1 MMWTITV
8 TNRTSRFMVGPGG
21 KFKTAVMLETG
32 VDIDVVPLTGMLG
45 TLWTIVGSD
54 DNIKLA
60 IEYLHSIYQNTVVK
74 NGKATEPSPF
84 KLNKL
89 TRSQEI
95 IKEKEE
101 MTRLLA
107 EEKLNVE
114 RVSKERERDATETE
128 SKLHNLNRSIRVKEL
143 LLKRKDTIIQS
154 KEQEL
159 ANTKQERS
167 YVESELITL
176 KQELANTKQEM
187 RYVESELITS
197 KQELATTRQKKYSL
211 ESDLFTVKRQLITTK
226 QELATIQLESERERG
241 ILESEMFAL
250 ETELASTKEV
260 NCSLE
265 SELFSVKQELEDT
278 VKELK
283 KKDEEIIL
291 LKQLEACDETND
303 KLTKAIESM
312 EEADKQYKKVETD
325 VATLT
330 RKVMLMEEGGKKA
343 GVTLCNT
350 VAKLSE
356 NADKIQKAVKV
367 VENTCLNNEGTI
379 KELEKNLG
387 STIKMAADNEHKL
400 DELSRKLETGGEQL
414 KKEVVVKVVQTLSI
428 LKSGNE

>member
-84 KLNKL
+84 QLNKL

-167 YVESELITL
+167 YVESELIT
-176 KQELANTKQEM
+176 
-187 RYVESELITS
+187 S

-226 QELATIQLESERERG
+226 QELATIQLESEREG
-241 ILESEMFAL
+241 GMLESEMFAL

-312 EEADKQYKKVETD
+312 EEANKQYKKVETD

>member
-154 KEQEL
+154 KEQ
-159 ANTKQERS
+159 ARGHTGVYGRRGRNSQ
-167 YVESELITL
+167 
-176 KQELANTKQEM
+176 
-187 RYVESELITS
+187 
-197 KQELATTRQKKYSL
+197 
-211 ESDLFTVKRQLITTK
+211 VKAQR
-226 QELATIQLESERERG
+226 RR
-241 ILESEMFAL
+241 
-250 ETELASTKEV
+250 
-260 NCSLE
+260 
-265 SELFSVKQELEDT
+265 
-278 VKELK
+278 
-283 KKDEEIIL
+283 
-291 LKQLEACDETND
+291 
-303 KLTKAIESM
+303 
-312 EEADKQYKKVETD
+312 
-325 VATLT
+325 
-330 RKVMLMEEGGKKA
+330 R
-343 GVTLCNT
+343 
-350 VAKLSE
+350 
-356 NADKIQKAVKV
+356 
-367 VENTCLNNEGTI
+367 
-379 KELEKNLG
+379 
-387 STIKMAADNEHKL
+387 
-400 DELSRKLETGGEQL
+400 
-414 KKEVVVKVVQTLSI
+414 
-428 LKSGNE
+428 

>member
-84 KLNKL
+84 QLNKL

-128 SKLHNLNRSIRVKEL
+128 SKLHNLNRSIRVKEFL
-143 LLKRKDTIIQS
+143 LRRKGTIIQS

-167 YVESELITL
+167 
-176 KQELANTKQEM
+176 
-187 RYVESELITS
+187 YVESELITS

-226 QELATIQLESERERG
+226 QELATIQLESEREG
-241 ILESEMFAL
+241 GMLESEMFAL

>member
-226 QELATIQLESERERG
+226 QELATIQLESEREG
-241 ILESEMFAL
+241 GMLESEMFAL

-283 KKDEEIIL
+283 KKDEEIIF
-291 LKQLEACDETND
+291 LKQVEASEKDE
-303 KLTKAIESM
+303 AM
-312 EEADKQYKKVETD
+312 EKK
-325 VATLT
+325 
-330 RKVMLMEEGGKKA
+330 
-343 GVTLCNT
+343 
-350 VAKLSE
+350 
-356 NADKIQKAVKV
+356 
-367 VENTCLNNEGTI
+367 
-379 KELEKNLG
+379 
-387 STIKMAADNEHKL
+387 
-400 DELSRKLETGGEQL
+400 
-414 KKEVVVKVVQTLSI
+414 
-428 LKSGNE
+428 

>member
-1 MMWTITV
+1 MLWTV
-8 TNRTSRFMVGPGG
+8 TVPNKTSRMIIGPGG
-21 KFKTAVMLETG
+21 KFKKAVMKETG
-32 VDIDVVPLTGMLG
+32 VDVDVVPLSDVQGY
-45 TLWTIVGSD
+45 LWTITGEDANV
-54 DNIKLA
+54 KLSL
-60 IEYLHSIYQNTVVK
+60 EYLNAIYENTILKV
-74 NGKATEPSPF
+74 GKSREPSPF
-84 KLNKL
+84 LEQKLG
-89 TRSQEI
+89 RSQEL

-101 MTRLLA
+101 MMQILA
-107 EEKLNVE
+107 KEKLIVE
-114 RVSKERERDATETE
+114 RISIERDNAKRDAMEKET
-128 SKLHNLNRSIRVKEL
+128 KLLYLNRSIKDVKVKEFL
-143 LLKRKDTIIQS
+143 LRRRERVIKS

-159 ANTKQERS
+159 A
-167 YVESELITL
+167 
-176 KQELANTKQEM
+176 
-187 RYVESELITS
+187 
-197 KQELATTRQKKYSL
+197 
-211 ESDLFTVKRQLITTK
+211 TTK
-226 QELATIQLESERERG
+226 LE
-241 ILESEMFAL
+241 
-250 ETELASTKEV
+250 KY
-260 NCSLE
+260 SLE
-265 SELFSVKQELEDT
+265 SELFSVKQELEDM

>member
-128 SKLHNLNRSIRVKEL
+128 SKLHNLNRSIRVKEFL
-143 LLKRKDTIIQS
+143 LRRKGTIIQS

-167 YVESELITL
+167 
-176 KQELANTKQEM
+176 
-187 RYVESELITS
+187 YVESELITS

-226 QELATIQLESERERG
+226 QELATIQLESEREG
-241 ILESEMFAL
+241 GMLESEMFAL